1 MELKEFMLHDKKEN
15 VYAFYERLN
24 SNPVPYEEIT
34 RNDIYHN
41 IISLYKDDPERILK
55 LCSMEEIHILKSLIE
70 ENSKKQEN
78 GYIDYLLFQNLL
90 HNYLI
95 LDSSTEYYIP
105 EDIYNYVK
113 MAINLFDE
121 KTYSLLD
128 VIDSTILGMSR
139 VYNTLELELFLD
151 VLKSYYI
158 DYEMK
163 DLKKYIEGN
172 AKLNHLV
179 GIVRFQKKDYVVSKE
194 YFHYKDVLSLR
205 KKFKIATYSLEEM
218 ISIGKYKLNLFQE
231 KVFHFLNF
239 LEIHLDGK
247 SIDLFVKDFLFY
259 CGFDINKDGIL
270 LGICDQI
277 EELYREVVSVVPY
290 FPIWIYGGNS
300 LHTLKENVILPEK
313 NEPCLCGSGKKFK
326 DCCFKLFK

>member
-163 DLKKYIEGN
+163 DLKKYI
-172 AKLNHLV
+172 
-179 GIVRFQKKDYVVSKE
+179 
-194 YFHYKDVLSLR
+194 
-205 KKFKIATYSLEEM
+205 
-218 ISIGKYKLNLFQE
+218 
-231 KVFHFLNF
+231 
-239 LEIHLDGK
+239 
-247 SIDLFVKDFLFY
+247 
-259 CGFDINKDGIL
+259 
-270 LGICDQI
+270 
-277 EELYREVVSVVPY
+277 
-290 FPIWIYGGNS
+290 
-300 LHTLKENVILPEK
+300 
-313 NEPCLCGSGKKFK
+313 
-326 DCCFKLFK
+326 

>member
-1 MELKEFMLHDKKEN
+1 M
-15 VYAFYERLN
+15 
-24 SNPVPYEEIT
+24 
-34 RNDIYHN
+34 
-41 IISLYKDDPERILK
+41 
-55 LCSMEEIHILKSLIE
+55 
-70 ENSKKQEN
+70 
-78 GYIDYLLFQNLL
+78 
-90 HNYLI
+90 
-95 LDSSTEYYIP
+95 
-105 EDIYNYVK
+105 
-113 MAINLFDE
+113 
-121 KTYSLLD
+121 
-128 VIDSTILGMSR
+128 
-139 VYNTLELELFLD
+139 
-151 VLKSYYI
+151 
-158 DYEMK
+158 
-163 DLKKYIEGN
+163 
-172 AKLNHLV
+172 
-179 GIVRFQKKDYVVSKE
+179 RFQKKDYVVSKE

-259 CGFDINKDGIL
+259 CGFDINNDGIL

-300 LHTLKENVILPEK
+300 LHTLKENMILPEK